1 MSPKYVL
8 YKRVGSTPHGDDP
21 AYIIQTQLAFG
32 EIVNRASETASV
44 VTREVIAENDDLRV
58 LQALRKLA
66 RGIDDE

>member
-8 YKRVGSTPHGDDP
+8 YRRTGGTPYGDDP

-32 EIVNRASETASV
+32 EILDRAKERESKII
-44 VTREVIAENDDLRV
+44 REVLAENDDLSV

-66 RGIDDE
+66 KGVEE

>member
-8 YKRVGSTPHGDDP
+8 YRRTGGTPYGDDP

-32 EIVNRASETASV
+32 EILNRASETVSV
-44 VTREVIAENDDLRV
+44 VTREVIAENDDLSV

-66 RGIDDE
+66 KGVDDE